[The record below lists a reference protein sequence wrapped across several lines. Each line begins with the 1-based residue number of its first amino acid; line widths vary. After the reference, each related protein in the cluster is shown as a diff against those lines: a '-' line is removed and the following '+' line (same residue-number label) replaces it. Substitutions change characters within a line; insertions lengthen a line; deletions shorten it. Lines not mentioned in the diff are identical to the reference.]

1 MILLCAW
8 FKEDIGVQLSFVPFV
23 SWLLLSEAA
32 KVKVALCVDPGRH
45 APHSRG
51 FHSEALNGG
60 VRRTGGGYVG
70 LAGNRGLQCS
80 VRR

>member
-51 FHSEALNGG
+51 FHSDS
-60 VRRTGGGYVG
+60 RTGGGYVG